1 MSSLSPHRQEASCN
15 YHTSDTAR
23 PDPGASQ
30 PSPPTVM
37 PCDISTSSRSSNP
50 ASPALS
56 VSPTPPPHTPPHS
69 TAIQTTDGAELSLPG
84 DDRDISV
91 TLPYPHASD
100 TTFHTDTSFST
111 PKKHSTPLNRRHIAP
126 AQKQTDVLVSF
137 EDDIGD
143 LGNKLLSSC
152 TSPFVK
158 SLDLASSFTYPDIK
172 NEFFISEIF
181 NAPHDVPL
189 NRQELLLHHR
199 MTKRLIHEQGNA
211 FEVRT

>member
-23 PDPGASQ
+23 PDPGARQ
-30 PSPPTVM
+30 PSPPTGM
-37 PCDISTSSRSSNP
+37 PCDISASAAHQTLP
-50 ASPALS
+50 APHSPY
-56 VSPTPPPHTPPHS
+56 TPPHS